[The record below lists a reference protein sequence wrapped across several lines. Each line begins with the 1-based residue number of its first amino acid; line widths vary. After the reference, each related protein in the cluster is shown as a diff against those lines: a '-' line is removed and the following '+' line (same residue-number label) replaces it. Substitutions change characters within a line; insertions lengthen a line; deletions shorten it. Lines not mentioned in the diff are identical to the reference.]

1 MGPMTRLLRLTVLV
15 AAALSLVGSAS
26 AAAAINPESE
36 ALVARAV
43 SYLDGMQDVK
53 APFHQTDQ
61 RGDGVDGMLWLAR
74 PGRARFQYDPPSDML
89 ITSDGRTVVVS
100 DPKLRSLQR
109 MPLSSTPLAVFLS
122 DHIRL
127 DRGVRVVRVDR
138 TDGGFS
144 ITAADA
150 RGLAQGQLTLYFA
163 DAPLRLAGWAIRDG
177 AGRLTRVAL
186 GTLTPVAPPPAG
198 FFTQPKAG

>member
-1 MGPMTRLLRLTVLV
+1 MRLLRICAVW
-15 AAALSLVGSAS
+15 AASLSL
-26 AAAAINPESE
+26 AAAAVAQPP
-36 ALVARAV
+36 ADRDQLVARAV
-43 SYLDGMQDVK
+43 GYLDGLNDVK
-53 APFHQTDQ
+53 AAFHQTDQ
-61 RGDGVDGMLWLAR
+61 RGEAVDGTLWLAR

-100 DPKLRSLQR
+100 VPRLRTFQR

-127 DRGVRVVRVDR
+127 DRGVRIVRVDR

-150 RGLAQGQLTLYFA
+150 HGLAQGELTLYFS
-163 DAPLRLAGWAIRDG
+163 DAPLRLLGWAIVDG
-177 AGRLTRVAL
+177 AGRVTRVSL
-186 GTLTPVAPPPAG
+186 GPLTSVAQPPAD
-198 FFTQPKAG
+198 FFSQSRAG